1 MAVKAHQV
9 VLGVFGGVLFAMA
22 LGITA
27 CVGGCVVIADGVSA
41 MGAMDER
48 VKHSL
53 AGEIEH
59 VAGKPLRVETGNGE
73 IEIVKVAGTQVKV
86 SAELSGK
93 DKARLEA
100 TTLNLTRDGNGELRV
115 TVAWPDGKRK
125 MYEGASLRVEIPDAM
140 GLHLETGN
148 GAIRAKGF
156 AGKLV
161 ADTSNG
167 EIYVGDHDGPVHADT
182 SNGAI
187 TLDNVGNA
195 EADTSNGQIKVTL
208 RDDAIGPVKLDS
220 SNGGIVLTVGKA
232 FTGVITAD
240 TSNGGVSA
248 TCARAKQVEVKKSWG
263 RVSYG
268 DGPASTVETS
278 NGGIEIKEK

>member
-9 VLGVFGGVLFAMA
+9 VLGVFGGVLFFMA

-27 CVGGCVVIADGVSA
+27 CVGGCVVGSNGVS
-41 MGAMDER
+41 MGFMGDR
-48 VKHSL
+48 VKHSVT
-53 AGEIEH
+53 GEIEH
-59 VAGKPLRVETGNGE
+59 VAGKPLRVETGNGQ
-73 IEIVKVAGTQVKV
+73 IEVVKVPGTQVKV

-100 TTLNLTRDGNGELRV
+100 ATLKLSRDNNGEL
-115 TVAWPDGKRK
+115 TVSVNWPDGKRK
-125 MYEGASLRVEIPDAM
+125 YHEGASLRIEIPDAT

-148 GAIRAKGF
+148 GAIRASGF

-167 EIYVGDHDGPVHADT
+167 EIFVSDHDGPVHADT

-187 TLDNVGNA
+187 TLNNVGNV
-195 EADTSNGQIKVTL
+195 EADTSNGEVNVTL
-208 RDDAIGPVKLDS
+208 RDDATGPVKLDS
-220 SNGGIVLTVGKA
+220 SNGALKLTVGKA
-232 FTGVITAD
+232 FKGVITAD

-248 TCARAKQVEVKKSWG
+248 SCPRATKVEVKKSSG
-263 RVSYG
+263 RVEFGEG
-268 DGPASTVETS
+268 DPSVMDTS
-278 NGGIEIKEK
+278 NGSIEIRER